1 MKSKILIIL
10 GTRPEIIRL
19 SCIIKK
25 LEKNF
30 ILKIV
35 NTNQN
40 FDTNLNKIFFKEL
53 NLKKP
58 FYNLNIKNSN
68 PIEFISALFNK
79 IDRILSFE
87 KPNGVLV
94 LGDTNSALSV
104 FCAKKKKIPIFH
116 LEAGNRCFDQRVPEE
131 INRSLIDK
139 LSDVNMTYSEIA
151 KQNLIKENFD
161 SDRVI
166 KVGSPLFEVF
176 NSYKDNID
184 NSNILKRLH
193 LKKEKYL
200 VVSCHREENIENI
213 KNLKNIFIAVNK
225 VAQKNKLKVIFSTHP
240 RMRKKLK
247 NINKNNLKNI
257 IFCKPFGFFDYI
269 KLQSNS
275 KLTLSDSGS
284 IVEESNI
291 LNFPAVNLRETTE
304 RQEGMEKGFCLIS
317 SLEVDSII
325 NSSEIILN
333 KYSNIVNKDVHPDYS
348 EPHVSDKITIIIQSF
363 LNYIN
368 RKVWFKF

>member
-225 VAQKNKLKVIFSTHP
+225 VSQKYKLKVIFSTHP

-257 IFCKPFGFFDYI
+257 TFCKPFGFFDYI

-368 RKVWFKF
+368 RKIWFKF